1 MKGEWRWI
9 DTLWLII
16 PIFAIIS
23 VALSC
28 FIFGLSYGRNHTDE
42 VVWQD
47 TIQLDDTRR
56 VPCVATDYGMS
67 CDWLHADGTDAHISD
82 EGTTQ

>member
-1 MKGEWRWI
+1 MKGKWNLNH
-9 DTLWLII
+9 TLWTIVLIVT
-16 PIFAIIS
+16 AIGM
-23 VALSC
+23 ALSC
-28 FIFGLSYGRNHTDE
+28 FNLGVSYARNHTDE

-67 CDWLHADGTDAHISD
+67 CDWLHADGTDAMM
-82 EGTTQ
+82 